1 MSKWMKW
8 AKELQALGQA
18 GCYYTEN
25 DFDLERFERIRAI
38 SQEMFDQL
46 TDASADEIAMV
57 FSEEEGYQTPKI
69 DTRAVIWQDDEIL
82 LVKERNQQW
91 ALPGGWMD
99 ITETLASNCEKEAW
113 EEAGAKV
120 HADRLLFLETSHAND
135 TFFTVVKVFVE
146 CQLESVDFQANN
158 ETSACAFFALDDL
171 PDLSVYRTSPAHLA
185 KCYEAKEAG
194 QDWQVA
200 FD

>member
-1 MSKWMKW
+1 MSNWMKW
-8 AKELQALGQA
+8 AKELQALAQA

-25 DFDLERFERIRAI
+25 AFDLERYERIRAI
-38 SQEMFDQL
+38 SHEMFDQL
-46 TDASADEIAMV
+46 TDASAEEIAMV
-57 FSEEEGYQTPKI
+57 FSQEEGYQTPKI
-69 DTRAVIWQDDEIL
+69 DTRAVIWQGDKIL

-99 ITETLASNCEKEAW
+99 ITESLASNCEKESL

-120 HADRLLFLETSHAND
+120 HADRLLFIETSHAND

-146 CQLESVDFQANN
+146 CQLETLDFQANS
-158 ETSACAFFALDDL
+158 ETSDCAFFALDDL
-171 PDLSVYRTSPAHLA
+171 PDLSIYRTSADHLA
-185 KCYEAKEAG
+185 KCLEAKQAG
-194 QDWQVA
+194 SDWQVS